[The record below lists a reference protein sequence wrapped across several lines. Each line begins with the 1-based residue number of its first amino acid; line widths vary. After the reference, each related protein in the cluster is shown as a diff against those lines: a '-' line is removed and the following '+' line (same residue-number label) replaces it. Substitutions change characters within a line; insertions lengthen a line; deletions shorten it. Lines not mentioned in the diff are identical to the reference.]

1 MTKRVALITGSAS
14 GLGVQTVLALAKQGC
29 HLAINYRHSE
39 EKAMKLKERVEVT
52 YDVQCELVRGDI
64 AKQEDCQRIAKHTM
78 DLYGQIDIL
87 INNAGPYIFER
98 KKMIDYSREE
108 WEQIIHGNLSSV
120 FYLAKEIVPIMRER
134 RWGRIIN
141 FGFNQ
146 ANQAPGWMYR
156 SAFAAAKVGLVS
168 LTKTLAQEEACHG
181 ITVNMVCPGDIVGKN
196 KEKFIREIRNDG
208 TSQATAPVGREGT
221 GEDIARVISFL
232 TEADS
237 DFITGSVIE
246 VSGGADVLRK
256 RGDFLS

>member
-98 KKMIDYSREE
+98 KKLIDYTTEE
-108 WEQIIHGNLSSV
+108 WNEMINGNLTAMFHLLKLV
-120 FYLAKEIVPIMRER
+120 LPIMRKQQY
-134 RWGRIIN
+134 GRIVTY
-141 FGFNQ
+141 GFQ
-146 ANQAPGWMYR
+146 GAQTAPAWIYR
-156 SAFAAAKVGLVS
+156 SAYAAAKSGLVS
-168 LTKTLAQEEACHG
+168 LTKTISVEEAPYG
-181 ITVNMVCPGDIVGKN
+181 ITANMVCPGVVTDEF
-196 KEKFIREIRNDG
+196 KEAGIEKAREITDTN
-208 TSQATAPVGREGT
+208 TPVGRPAT
-221 GEDIARVISFL
+221 GEDIARTIAFL
-232 TEADS
+232 CEENS
-237 DFITGSVIE
+237 DMITGSIIE
-246 VSGGADVLRK
+246 VTGGVDVLHKHR
-256 RGDFLS
+256 